1 MECSNELILNN
12 TNFSCKKTCK
22 TMETIKDI
30 RRSNMNQEIQNT
42 NSKVKVSSYK
52 IANLK
57 LTTYIVVRH

>member
-1 MECSNELILNN
+1 
-12 TNFSCKKTCK
+12 
-22 TMETIKDI
+22 METIKDI

-42 NSKVKVSSYK
+42 NSKVKVSSCK